1 MHRMRLV
8 GLTIIAALALSAVM
22 AASAFATSGINLLWK
37 SGGTELTGSLAI
49 TAAANGNQE
58 LTSAAAETITC
69 KGLSI
74 SGGTISNSS
83 KQGVDKEK
91 ITYTECVYGAGTCK
105 VSTKGAKTWGTI
117 TTAELNSELAFATKA
132 EAEKEEVLTAGTL
145 TLFKPVSGAF
155 VALEFEGSGCP
166 LLTNVSV
173 EGAVA
178 AKNTGT
184 PLVEELTHGLEA
196 PSSAIAEGFVT
207 KSGKTEAVKTK
218 LTAFGLKA
226 AYIGKSNVTAGSD
239 YSIGG

>member
-8 GLTIIAALALSAVM
+8 GLTIIAALALSAVV
-22 AASAFATSGINLLWK
+22 AASAFATPVNLLWK
-37 SGGTELTGSLAI
+37 SGGSELTGSLSI
-49 TAAANGNQE
+49 TAAPNGNQE
-58 LTSAAAETITC
+58 LTSAAAETIVC

-83 KQGVDKEK
+83 KQGVDTET
-91 ITYTECVYGAGTCK
+91 ITYSECTYGAGTCK

-117 TTAELNSELAFATKA
+117 VTSALASELAFATKA
-132 EAEKEEVLTAGTL
+132 NAEKEEDAASL

-166 LLTNVSV
+166 LLENVEV
-173 EGAVA
+173 KGAVA

-184 PLVEELTHGLEA
+184 PLVEELSHTLEA
-196 PSSAIAEGFVT
+196 PSSVIAEGFVV
-207 KSGKTEAVKTK
+207 KSGKVEAVKTK

-226 AYIGKSNVTAGSD
+226 AYIGKSTVTAGSD
-239 YSIGG
+239 YSIGL